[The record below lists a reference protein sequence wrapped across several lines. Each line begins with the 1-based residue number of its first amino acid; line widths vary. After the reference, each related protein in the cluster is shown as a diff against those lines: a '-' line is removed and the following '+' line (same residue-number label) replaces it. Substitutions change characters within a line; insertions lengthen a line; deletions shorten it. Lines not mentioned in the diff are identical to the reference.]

1 MGANLGSS
9 SSSRNRRGRRR
20 GAFAD
25 INITPMV
32 DVMLVLLVIFMVTAP
47 LITAGVDVNLPS
59 SKAAPLNDKTEP
71 LTVSIKSDGSVFL
84 QNTKVEPQELGPKLS
99 AVLGEKNDTRIFV
112 RGDASIDYGKI
123 MQVMGEINA
132 AGFSK
137 VALITDPNPPAAASR
152 RR

>member
-9 SSSRNRRGRRR
+9 SSSRRRSRRR

-59 SKAAPLNDKTEP
+59 SKAAPLTDKTEP
-71 LTVSIKSDGSVFL
+71 LTVSIRRDGSVYL
-84 QNTKVEPQELGPKLS
+84 NTTKLELSELDAKLS
-99 AVLGEKNDTRIFV
+99 AIAAEKPDMQIFV
-112 RGDASIDYGKI
+112 RGDANVDYGRI

-132 AGFSK
+132 AGLTK
-137 VALITDPNPPAAASR
+137 VALLTDPNASAAHGGR
-152 RR
+152 